1 MICQNCGVENKDGSV
16 YCKNCGTSLNTSSY
30 EKSKSSGSKVIILIA
45 VIILAGGLC
54 GAAMFFIP
62 KVLDNN
68 DSNRNSK
75 VVQVETSSSQSMEFE
90 TSTEEETTLATT
102 TSREST
108 TYSYSTSKESTSRET
123 TRSINSG
130 SSYNE
135 TTSRQTA
142 APTTEEEIYTEEET
156 QDPLIGDQAALSVAE
171 KAIKAVIESY
181 TPDFAKTVPKCY
193 LDLYGTDMLGKYVD
207 ARLQTLEENL
217 TSYYGD
223 GDVSYE
229 IMQIDSLTIEEMQE
243 REVNYI
249 EDGMDIKI
257 TDGRR
262 LQVKTYKEDE
272 QSDSQITVIEIDGSW
287 YFDLLNS
294 N

>member
-1 MICQNCGVENKDGSV
+1 MICQNCGAENKDGSV
-16 YCKNCGTSLNTSSY
+16 YCKNCGASLNTSSY
-30 EKSKSSGSKVIILIA
+30 EKLKSSGSKAIILIA
-45 VIILAGGLC
+45 VIILVGGLC

-68 DSNRNSK
+68 GENGNSK
-75 VVQVETSSSQSMEFE
+75 VAQVETSSSQSMEFE
-90 TSTEEETTLATT
+90 TSTEETTLATT

-142 APTTEEEIYTEEET
+142 ATTTEEEVYTEEET

-249 EDGMDIKI
+249 EEGMDIKI

-272 QSDSQITVIEIDGSW
+272 QSDSQITIIEIDGAW